1 MKVWGL
7 ILGVAIIFGSV
18 MNSEDAFA
26 WKDKSKI
33 GDGTGGK
40 ANQPASSS
48 CSESCNNRHD
58 DAMQRCGYIWN
69 NARGDSTRGTNRCE
83 ENATVTAQSCE
94 RNCQDRH

>member
-48 CSESCNNRHD
+48 CSEFL
-58 DAMQRCGYIWN
+58 Q
-69 NARGDSTRGTNRCE
+69 
-83 ENATVTAQSCE
+83 
-94 RNCQDRH
+94 